1 MSFWT
6 EAKHFWKLIWRSW
19 NNRRIADRAA
29 ALVPGALLVGL
40 TVFIATTYAMGDT
53 AFLPA
58 LFRTCQARLEA
69 HHKAYSWI
77 RTRTVPESVFYVY
90 DDPLLYL
97 YTGRHALGFTMPSGR
112 IYSDDA
118 KRQADQFVTAMPAKA
133 REHGLDYLMVT
144 ASDFYR
150 EEHTQAPLTLTA
162 HDPKL
167 HQEFAVAKVVIYR
180 TLP

>member
-1 MSFWT
+1 MQWAIRPS
-6 EAKHFWKLIWRSW
+6 
-19 NNRRIADRAA
+19 
-29 ALVPGALLVGL
+29 
-40 TVFIATTYAMGDT
+40 
-53 AFLPA
+53 FLPYLEPA
-58 LFRTCQARLEA
+58 KPVWKHTTKRIPGFGPELCLNLF
-69 HHKAYSWI
+69 
-77 RTRTVPESVFYVY
+77 FYVY

-133 REHGLDYLMVT
+133 REHGLDYVMLT

-150 EEHTQAPLTLTA
+150 EEHTQPPLTLTA

-167 HQEFAVAKVVIYR
+167 HQEFAVAK
-180 TLP
+180 